1 MANMEEEVME
11 ILLAV
16 GTGVVVVWVIGWVRA
31 VKRQPINDRL
41 RTYCRRGAS
50 GGRRGSTVDG

>member
-1 MANMEEEVME
+1 MEETAME

-16 GTGVVVVWVIGWVRA
+16 GIGVVVVWVIGWVRA

-41 RTYCRRGAS
+41 HTYCRRGE
-50 GGRRGSTVDG
+50 

>member
-16 GTGVVVVWVIGWVRA
+16 GTGVVVAWVIGWVRA

-41 RTYCRRGAS
+41 HTYCRREE
-50 GGRRGSTVDG
+50 

>member
-1 MANMEEEVME
+1 ME

-16 GTGVVVVWVIGWVRA
+16 GIGVVVVWVIGWVRA

-41 RTYCRRGAS
+41 NAYCRR
-50 GGRRGSTVDG
+50 TD